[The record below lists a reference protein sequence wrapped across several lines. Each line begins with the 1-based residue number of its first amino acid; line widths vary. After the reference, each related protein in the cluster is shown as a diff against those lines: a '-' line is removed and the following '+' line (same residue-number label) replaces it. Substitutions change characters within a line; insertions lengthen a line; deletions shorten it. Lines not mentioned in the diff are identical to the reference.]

1 MARTRTRANEKIE
14 TASER
19 ERGDAIVREMD
30 KLVAR
35 MKQVTEKLETK
46 LHTEA

>member
-1 MARTRTRANEKIE
+1 MGFSRKSDEKTG

-19 ERGDAIVREMD
+19 ERKDAIVREMD
-30 KLVAR
+30 KLVDR

-46 LHTEA
+46 LQTEG